1 MYVSV
6 PIRGLFNLTT
16 IIMNILTLIN
26 EVEVSVP
33 IRGLFNLTDMQALL
47 KKNEEAEKFPSPSGD
62 YLI

>member
-1 MYVSV
+1 
-6 PIRGLFNLTT
+6 
-16 IIMNILTLIN
+16 MNILTLIN